1 MKLKNTWLFL
11 DALIPSAFKNWLQ
24 NLNTQMRLVHFSIS
38 HPPPASENIA
48 ATTHLRNE
56 AQYGLWYGA
65 GIGLIIGLYIL
76 FFPLWITVSP
86 AWYTHAPWYAILAI
100 TTLSCMLIAGC
111 GAAVLGAHVSNR
123 KLRTTNKNTRKASPQ
138 KTARAR

>member
-1 MKLKNTWLFL
+1 MKLKNTWMFF
-11 DALIPSAFKNWLQ
+11 DALIPHSFKNRLQ
-24 NLNTQMRLVHFSIS
+24 NMSTHMRLAPFSTA
-38 HPPPASENIA
+38 HQRPASTDGAEK
-48 ATTHLRNE
+48 THLRNE
-56 AQYGLWYGA
+56 AQHGLWYGA
-65 GIGLIIGLYIL
+65 GIGLLMGVYIL

-123 KLRTTNKNTRKASPQ
+123 KLRAANKTASKASP
-138 KTARAR
+138 KKAGSAR